1 MAGNP
6 VAKAQRIT
14 ALSERYDQIVSD
26 FHELLPPIY
35 RYKGRGTL
43 PTGDA
48 RADAWATAD
57 HEVIM
62 AMIALHELVYVL
74 REHAKLPPAFQEAE
88 PNPKV
93 NGEVAEQAE
102 AE

>member
-6 VAKAQRIT
+6 ISKSQHIT
-14 ALSERYDQIVSD
+14 ALSERFDQIVSD
-26 FHELLPPIY
+26 FHELLPLIY

-43 PTGDA
+43 PTGDV

-62 AMIALHELVYVL
+62 AMIALHDLCYVL
-74 REHAKLPPAFQEAE
+74 REHAGLPTVVEHDE
-88 PNPKV
+88 PDTNV
-93 NGEVAEQAE
+93 NSELAEQAE
-102 AE
+102 TE